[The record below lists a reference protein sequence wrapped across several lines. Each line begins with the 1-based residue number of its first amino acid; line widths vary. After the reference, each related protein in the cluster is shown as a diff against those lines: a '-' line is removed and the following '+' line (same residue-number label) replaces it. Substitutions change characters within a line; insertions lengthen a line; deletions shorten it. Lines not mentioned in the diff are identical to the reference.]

1 MSSEIF
7 FSISTEQTR
16 IIGKA
21 LAKLLRRGDVLL
33 LSGNLGAGKSELARG
48 IAQGLGVTGPVT
60 SPTFTLLNV
69 YMTAGTPLH
78 HFDWYRIEDP
88 EELVLA
94 GLDEEIGRDSIT
106 LIEWHERAPE
116 LIPATHLNIVLE
128 PLDETSRRITLIPKG
143 GFRDL
148 QLTQGKGEA
157 CIPPTY

>member
-1 MSSEIF
+1 MIL
-7 FSISTEQTR
+7 QTSNSPEETR
-16 IIGKA
+16 KLGME
-21 LAKLLRRGDVLL
+21 LASQLQAGDVIL

-48 IAQGLGVTGPVT
+48 IAQGLGVKGPVT

-69 YMTAGTPLH
+69 YETDSVPLH

-116 LIPATHLNIVLE
+116 LIPEAHLELVLKPVSETERHIV
-128 PLDETSRRITLIPKG
+128 IQPKG
-143 GFRDL
+143 GFRTL
-148 QLTQGKGEA
+148 HFTEGE
-157 CIPPTY
+157 TD